1 MNMDQIS
8 EEALQHLRDREGEIN
23 MIYKDSLGKPT
34 GGTGHLMRP
43 QDYLDL
49 GLDMENMQYGTY
61 HHPGYN
67 RDFQVAIDS
76 NGDPIQLDKSV
87 TDNWLLNDSQTAF
100 NAANY
105 QMSQLGEEYQNNEAL
120 RDTLISVN
128 YQMGENWYKPKSEGG
143 KGFKGVWEGMQEG
156 DWEKAAGNV
165 EWQNP
170 TTKLNKTGWH
180 NQTPDRTND
189 FMEGLRAMNTP
200 SAEMA
205 TLDPFGYGTETEE
218 PSSYNTSNVAYGY
231 YPGRFKD

>member
-1 MNMDQIS
+1 MNRDQIS
-8 EEALQHLRDREGEIN
+8 EAALQHLRDREGSVN
-23 MIYKDSLGKPT
+23 MIYKDSLDKPT

-49 GLDMENMQYGTY
+49 GLDMETLQYGAY
-61 HHPGYN
+61 DHPDYGEM
-67 RDFQVAIDS
+67 QVALDS
-76 NGDPIQLDKSV
+76 NGNPIQLDESV
-87 TDNWLLNDSQTAF
+87 TNNWLSNDSQTAF

-105 QMSQLGEEYQNNEAL
+105 QMSQLGEEYQNNEGL
-120 RDTLISVN
+120 RDSLINVN
-128 YQMGENWYKPKSEGG
+128 YQMGENWYKPSSEGG
-143 KGFKGVWEGMQEG
+143 KGFTGVWEGMLEG

-170 TTKLNKTGWH
+170 ATKLNNTGWH
-180 NQTPDRTND
+180 NQTPKRTND

-205 TLDPFGYGTETEE
+205 TLDPFGYGTEMEE
-218 PSSYNTSNVAYGY
+218 ADSYDPSNVAYGY